1 MDVLIFFITLTAQV
15 LTTIAIVMSI
25 ARPQRRIWPP
35 SRQRAWGQYC
45 SLARRFDW
53 TTRVLILL
61 EKY

>member
-45 SLARRFDW
+45 M
-53 TTRVLILL
+53 LILFGVRRMTRRTSM
-61 EKY
+61 